1 MPGIERVC
9 HRCHYSLRGH
19 AAPARCP
26 ECGTAE
32 LSLEEIAKVRR
43 LVVPWY
49 GARAFLACFR
59 EPFRAVFWE
68 AALHPT
74 FTRVIHCRALAL
86 LACIVLMPPLLHTC
100 AHVYSLSPFPPRP
113 PGAVETR
120 YAWIES
126 EFNDAQGVLQWK
138 PFDRDLVLFTVD
150 EHRGGMSVRLNSATW
165 RPLRPGSRFANL
177 LVGNYAG
184 GQNDSIVAVLLLAY
198 LVWPLL
204 SGGLSGLRG
213 SLRGT
218 LLVSGVSVL
227 SLLVFESLLYLCRFA
242 FVLGL
247 VDEATG
253 VPVARAMLALAFLT
267 PGLVFTRMAIGQ
279 AGSSSRWRRIWQVAV
294 ACACTLIVPGFLV
307 YRMMWYYF

>member
-1 MPGIERVC
+1 MRGIDRVC

-26 ECGTAE
+26 ECGTDE
-32 LSLEEIAKVRR
+32 LPLEEIVRMRR

-49 GARAFLACFR
+49 GVRIFLACFR
-59 EPFRAVFWE
+59 ESFRAVFWE

-74 FTRVIHCRALAL
+74 FTRVIYCRALAL
-86 LACIVLMPPLLHTC
+86 VACIVLMPPVIYTC
-100 AHVYSLSPFPPRP
+100 LNVYSLSPFPPRP
-113 PGAVETR
+113 PGTVETR
-120 YAWIES
+120 YVWIES
-126 EFNDAQGVLQWK
+126 EFKDAQGVLQWR
-138 PFDRDLVLFTVD
+138 PFDRDLVLFAFD
-150 EHRGGMSVRLNSATW
+150 QHRGGMSVRLNYQFW
-165 RPLRPGSRFANL
+165 RPIRPGSRFARL
-177 LVGNYAG
+177 ILGNYASG
-184 GQNDSIVAVLLLAY
+184 HNDLIVGVLLLAY

-213 SLRGT
+213 NLRRT

-247 VDEATG
+247 IDEATG
-253 VPVARAMLALAFLT
+253 VPVARAMLALALLT

-279 AGSSSRWRRIWQVAV
+279 AGSTPGWRRVWQVAV
-294 ACACTLIVPGFLV
+294 ACACTLIVPGVLV
-307 YRMMWYYF
+307 YRTMWYHF